1 MSATVLD
8 GKKIGRMIEEQLH
21 NQIINLQSRDI
32 FPHLA
37 VVIVGDDPA
46 SHVYVRN
53 KEMACERC
61 GIKSTRIDLDG
72 EISEEEILSWE
83 PDKTQ
88 MPESGRVMYRID
100 TTLIEP
106 IRTSIL
112 CGKCGNIYWEEGVKP
127 KSFDCPDC
135 LITLW
140 YEEEE

>member
-72 EISEEEILSWE
+72 EISEEEILAIIHKLNSDNSVHGILVQS
-83 PDKTQ
+83 PL
-88 MPESGRVMYRID
+88 PEGINESMITDGNRHNLRDGRCVSGSCTKFTDSCSARQF
-100 TTLIEP
+100 
-106 IRTSIL
+106 S
-112 CGKCGNIYWEEGVKP
+112 
-127 KSFDCPDC
+127 
-135 LITLW
+135 
-140 YEEEE
+140 